1 MNNLVKHGY
10 CQPKHH
16 DDHSLMQQSADQ
28 ISGLLIN
35 TLSGRINFV
44 NVRINT
50 VIQEEASTF
59 GLQII

>member
-28 ISGLLIN
+28 KFDGE
-35 TLSGRINFV
+35 
-44 NVRINT
+44 
-50 VIQEEASTF
+50 QA
-59 GLQII
+59 QW

>member
-28 ISGLLIN
+28 TSVSTVASPTFVAYVSRQIPLQNLLGSCVSN
-35 TLSGRINFV
+35 KSL
-44 NVRINT
+44 
-50 VIQEEASTF
+50 A
-59 GLQII
+59 